1 MDENK
6 NIPTSINEA
15 VNILLSELP
24 IEAKHQI
31 KNSSEDG
38 LINFQFGLGMTI
50 RNIFGLWKKDSKL
63 FKNCKELSGDTE
75 LHVDTASEMIIKA
88 LWERLQK
95 FPPPKIL
102 NYEKDKSI

>member
-6 NIPTSINEA
+6 NIPTTINEA

-38 LINFQFGLGMTI
+38 LINFHLGLGMTI

-63 FKNCKELSGDTE
+63 FKNCKELSGDIE
-75 LHVDTASEMIIKA
+75 LHIDTASEMIIKA

-95 FPPPKIL
+95 FPPPKL
-102 NYEKDKSI
+102 VGDANDYTY